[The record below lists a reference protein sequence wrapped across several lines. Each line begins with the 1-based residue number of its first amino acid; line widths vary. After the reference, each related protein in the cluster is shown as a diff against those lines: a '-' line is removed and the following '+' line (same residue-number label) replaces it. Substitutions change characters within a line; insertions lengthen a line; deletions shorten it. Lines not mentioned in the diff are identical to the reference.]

1 MTLQKSIILF
11 KAPMKPLKKRQY
23 LGKFHKRQY
32 IYSRSVLV
40 SQIFISVMI
49 NTIP

>member
-23 LGKFHKRQY
+23 LGKFCKRQY

-40 SQIFISVMI
+40 SQISLIVMI

>member
-11 KAPMKPLKKRQY
+11 KAAILPLKKRQY
-23 LGKFHKRQY
+23 LGKFRNRQY
-32 IYSRSVLV
+32 IYLRSVLV
-40 SQIFISVMI
+40 IQISISAMI